1 MVIKQNKGHTVMMV
15 LANLAFTLFFLVL
28 AFKDLRSMP
37 HEPSIIIDNA
47 FLYCIFKILSFLAVA
62 LLGVST
68 VYSIRQLFSKKPLI
82 EICDEY
88 FYDNSSAISLGKI
101 AWEDMERAYVKSGV
115 LNIDLKNPEEYI
127 AKMNWLQ
134 RIFIKGNVKM
144 KYGNLCIST
153 DRFKKH
159 KKEFF
164 EEFKKRM
171 PLE

>member
-1 MVIKQNKGHTVMMV
+1 MIIKQNKGHT
-15 LANLAFTLFFLVL
+15 FFLAAVSLLFTVL
-28 AFKDLRSMP
+28 FLLFAFAEFVGVFRRL
-37 HEPSIIIDNA
+37 
-47 FLYCIFKILSFLAVA
+47 LCLLCVA
-62 LLGVST
+62 LLGATT
-68 VYSIRQLFSKKPLI
+68 VYAFRQLFSKEPLI

-127 AKMNWLQ
+127 ARMNWLQ
-134 RIFIKGNVKM
+134 RFFIKGNVKM
-144 KYGNLCIST
+144 KYGNVCIST
-153 DRFKKH
+153 ERMKKH

-164 EEFKKRM
+164 EEFEKRM

>member
-37 HEPSIIIDNA
+37 HEESIFIDNV
-47 FLYCIFKILSFLAVA
+47 FLYCIVKLLTFVAVA
-62 LLGVST
+62 FLGVST
-68 VYSIRQLFSKKPLI
+68 VYSVKQLFSKEPLV

-101 AWEDMERAYVKSGV
+101 SWEDMERAYVKSGV
-115 LNIDLKNPEEYI
+115 LNIDLKNPEAYI

-134 RIFIKGNVKM
+134 RLFIKGNVKM
-144 KYGNLCIST
+144 RYGNVCINT
-153 DRFKKH
+153 ERMKKH
-159 KKEFF
+159 KKDFF